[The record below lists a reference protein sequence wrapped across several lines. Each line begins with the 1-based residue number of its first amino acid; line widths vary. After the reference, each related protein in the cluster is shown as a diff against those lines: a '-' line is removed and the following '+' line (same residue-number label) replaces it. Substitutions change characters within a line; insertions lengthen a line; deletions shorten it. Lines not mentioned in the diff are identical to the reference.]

1 MHPDIHGIY
10 PAVLFLEFSRTAF
23 SMTAAGIAVLP
34 IALWFAK
41 DALAQARGFDKVVIL
56 TNLCFAAPLAVFGAE
71 HLSGARFIQELVP
84 AYMPWR
90 LFIAYFVGVALIA
103 AALSIATKIGVRWS
117 GWLFGIMMVSFV
129 AMIHLPGALA
139 SHGDRF
145 IWTIVFREMGF
156 AAGGWL
162 LATTAM
168 SDRAAGKNAL
178 YTIGRLLVA
187 IAALVFGVE
196 HFLHPTGVPG
206 VPLEKLMPT
215 WVPAGAFVDYLTGAI
230 EVVAGVM
237 ILLARKTRL
246 AAAYLGTWILILV
259 ICIYGPILITSL
271 LNPSTAI
278 KVEGLNYFFD
288 TLLFAGEI
296 LALASATPKPA

>member
-1 MHPDIHGIY
+1 MHSYIPGIL
-10 PAVLFLEFSRTAF
+10 PAALLLEFSRTAF
-23 SMTAAGIAVLP
+23 SMSIAGAALIA

-41 DALAQARGFDKVVIL
+41 DAFADASGLNRIVALA
-56 TNLCFAAPLAVFGAE
+56 NLCLGAPLAVFGAE
-71 HLSGARFIQELVP
+71 HLSGARFIMGLVP
-84 AYMPWR
+84 PYMPWR
-90 LFIAYFVGVALIA
+90 LFITYFVGVALIA
-103 AALSIATKIGVRWS
+103 AALSIATKIAVRWS
-117 GWLFGIMMVSFV
+117 GLLFGIMMVLFV
-129 AMIHLPGALA
+129 AMIHLPGALQ

-162 LATTAM
+162 LATTAI
-168 SDRAAGKNAL
+168 SDHAAGKNAL

-187 IAALVFGVE
+187 VVAIVFGVE

-230 EVVAGVM
+230 EVVAGFM

-246 AAAYLGTWILILV
+246 AAAYLGTWILLTV
-259 ICIYGPILITSL
+259 IVIYGPILITSL
-271 LNPSTAI
+271 LNPSTAVR
-278 KVEGLNYFFD
+278 VEGLNYFFD

-296 LALASATPKPA
+296 LALASATPQPA